1 MGKTIASVA
10 FISLVSRFLSLIS
23 QIIYISYFG
32 NTVEMGIFSYA
43 LNMPN
48 IIFNCMGTA
57 LNLVI
62 IPVYTSLLVRD
73 DKKGAEDFINNIITM
88 AGALIFAIV
97 ALGMIFAPA
106 IGQITDYKNNPEEFN
121 FLVYS
126 LRVLMPVMLFYGL
139 NYILQGML
147 QSNGIFKLPAF
158 VALPTSVITILY
170 TIILGDK
177 FGERGLLF
185 ASLTGLMAQPLI
197 LIPAVIKL
205 GYRFRPQ
212 WDYKNPYVR
221 NAFSQIGPVLISA
234 SSYQIN
240 MLFNST
246 MATSFNT
253 VVFMNFSQQ
262 LVVTSVLTII
272 YSITGVYFPKLTRL
286 WALDEKK
293 EFSNILREILSLV
306 IFILIPAGAGFFYL
320 RFEIIDFLLNYKSIN
335 SENVIV
341 AGNILGI
348 YGIGVLF
355 IGLKEVLDR
364 AFYSQKDAKT
374 PAKYGFVIMAVNI
387 FVTFLLLSPMGK
399 YSMPAAYSIAAAA
412 GAIGLFISINKGAH
426 IINKAMAVNAL
437 KCILSAILM
446 LLAINIV
453 KSFTID
459 LKVGGEFLTRAVN
472 IILLVSVGVL
482 TYFIAAFIL
491 KISQVKTLVKGII
504 KRG

>member
-62 IPVYTSLLVRD
+62 IPVYTSLLARD

-106 IGQITDYKNNPEEFN
+106 IGRITDYKNNPEEFN

-158 VALPTSVITILY
+158 VALPTSIITILY

-221 NAFSQIGPVLISA
+221 NAFLKSA
-234 SSYQIN
+234 
-240 MLFNST
+240 L
-246 MATSFNT
+246 
-253 VVFMNFSQQ
+253 
-262 LVVTSVLTII
+262 
-272 YSITGVYFPKLTRL
+272 
-286 WALDEKK
+286 
-293 EFSNILREILSLV
+293 
-306 IFILIPAGAGFFYL
+306 
-320 RFEIIDFLLNYKSIN
+320 
-335 SENVIV
+335 
-341 AGNILGI
+341 
-348 YGIGVLF
+348 
-355 IGLKEVLDR
+355 
-364 AFYSQKDAKT
+364 
-374 PAKYGFVIMAVNI
+374 
-387 FVTFLLLSPMGK
+387 
-399 YSMPAAYSIAAAA
+399 
-412 GAIGLFISINKGAH
+412 
-426 IINKAMAVNAL
+426 
-437 KCILSAILM
+437 C
-446 LLAINIV
+446 
-453 KSFTID
+453 
-459 LKVGGEFLTRAVN
+459 
-472 IILLVSVGVL
+472 
-482 TYFIAAFIL
+482 
-491 KISQVKTLVKGII
+491 
-504 KRG
+504 